1 MTEWI
6 LSHEGPLRLGCFLGV
21 FALVAVGEIRFP
33 RRPIKVE
40 KRLRWINNILLVAVN
55 TLLTRLLFPA
65 AAVGAAA
72 LAEIQGWGLFQAIP
86 VPTGIAVVLSVI
98 LLDLAIYLQHIMFHA
113 VPLFWRLHRVHHTD
127 LDYDVT
133 TGTRFHPI
141 EIILSMIIK
150 YSVIFL
156 LGAPVIAVI
165 VFETLLNA
173 TAMFNHGNLRLPKG
187 LDTVLRLV
195 VVTPDMHRVHHSTEP
210 DETNSNFGFNLP
222 WWDHLF
228 GTYRAQPRAGHLGM
242 TIGIDGYRDPTQVQ
256 RLPGILM
263 LPFQRAIGDYAIN
276 RRPWK

>member
-1 MTEWI
+1 VTEWI

-113 VPLFWRLHRVHHTD
+113 VPLFWRLSPGPPYRSRLRRHDGNTFPPDRNHSIDDHQVLCDLPARRTGHRGHRLRD
-127 LDYDVT
+127 
-133 TGTRFHPI
+133 
-141 EIILSMIIK
+141 
-150 YSVIFL
+150 
-156 LGAPVIAVI
+156 
-165 VFETLLNA
+165 
-173 TAMFNHGNLRLPKG
+173 TAQCHCH
-187 LDTVLRLV
+187 V
-195 VVTPDMHRVHHSTEP
+195 
-210 DETNSNFGFNLP
+210 
-222 WWDHLF
+222 
-228 GTYRAQPRAGHLGM
+228 QPRQSAP
-242 TIGIDGYRDPTQVQ
+242 TKRARYRPTTRRRDARYAPSPSFDGARRDQ
-256 RLPGILM
+256 
-263 LPFQRAIGDYAIN
+263 
-276 RRPWK
+276 